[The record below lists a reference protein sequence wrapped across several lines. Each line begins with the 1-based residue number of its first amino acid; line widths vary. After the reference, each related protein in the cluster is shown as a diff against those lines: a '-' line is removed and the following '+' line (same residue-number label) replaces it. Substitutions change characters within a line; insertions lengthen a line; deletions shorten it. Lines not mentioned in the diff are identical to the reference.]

1 MGFLWFGKK
10 EKSKPVPD
18 GLVRLENYCGRY
30 EPVQA
35 IIRMYEGDH
44 PIQQTVNAF
53 LDSGVHGYNR
63 ERIISLLK
71 IYKDLKQKGEPH
83 RARDVELAEPA
94 VRYSDGTYEPYD
106 LELPFKC
113 QRYGVV
119 EAIIMCYWSDVSVD
133 RTLKF
138 LREAGIHSYTAA
150 RIKKLIKIYL
160 DLEKKGERFNYADV
174 ELLEGPV
181 GGAKS
186 AKSAAKSGANAA
198 RGVRAAEAD
207 EDDLPEIDFDEPL
220 PEYVDASVKM
230 NRDEK
235 KLIADALPIFST
247 LNAHVMVVGKGLSPA
262 LLVTGPGGIGK
273 SFSVE
278 KILSH
283 FGKKNKDFV
292 IMKGKCTPSAMFE
305 FLFKNYDK
313 ICVFDDC
320 DSVLSSKEGIAVLK
334 GALDS
339 GRTREI
345 SWNTKRADMVDTF
358 DCETRKEVLARL
370 KEWSK
375 AHKGKAGVP
384 NHFQFEG
391 SVIFVSNMTRK
402 ELASKDS
409 ALLTRCDLVDIKV
422 TRDEVLTRIRYL
434 LPEIKIYDA
443 NGKNISKA
451 GLKKEVFRWISSPT
465 FLNDRRMRNKA
476 IDFRVFIKAYKAR
489 YANMPNWK
497 QMAFSN

>member
-1 MGFLWFGKK
+1 MGILWFGKK

-18 GLVRLENYCGRY
+18 GLVRLENYVGQY

-35 IIRMYEGDH
+35 IIKMYEGDH

-53 LDSGVHGYNR
+53 LDSEVHGYNR
-63 ERIISLLK
+63 ERIISLLR
-71 IYKDLKQKGEPH
+71 IYKDLVQRGEPH
-83 RARDVELAEPA
+83 RARDVELAESA
-94 VRYSDGTYEPYD
+94 GRYSDGAYEPYD

-113 QRYGVV
+113 HRYGVV
-119 EAIIMCYWSDVSVD
+119 KAIIECYLADVSVD
-133 RTLKF
+133 RTLKI
-138 LREAGIHSYTAA
+138 LREAGIHSYTTA

-160 DLEKKGERFNYADV
+160 DLEKMGESFKYVDI
-174 ELLEGPV
+174 ELLEGPI

-186 AKSAAKSGANAA
+186 ASRSSAKVSRASGAD
-198 RGVRAAEAD
+198 D

-220 PEYVDASVKM
+220 PEYVDDSVKM
-230 NRDEK
+230 NREEK
-235 KLIADALPIFST
+235 KLIADALPIFSN

-345 SWNTKRADMVDTF
+345 SWNTKRPDMVDTF

-375 AHKGKAGVP
+375 THKGKTGVP

-465 FLNDRRMRNKA
+465 FLNDRRMKNKA
-476 IDFRVFIKAYKAR
+476 LDFRVFIKAYKAR
-489 YANMPNWK
+489 FANLPNWK